1 MKALRQ
7 LGSGFIIGAISL
19 LLVIG
24 GISLALTESSTSA
37 SPPTPSPIPTTF
49 AVEFASPLPSPTF
62 PPPLIPTETQVAIPS
77 PTLFVPQPTVTAC
90 TVPGNWIP
98 VTVGTNDTLY
108 TIAERYNTTVEELNQ
123 KNCLDLQNPAP
134 GAVIYVPAVPT
145 KVVVPCGP
153 PAGWVKR
160 HIVQRSENLF
170 RIALSYGITYP
181 QLQAGN
187 CMGTSTTIFVGQVL
201 WVPNVPTRTPTAT
214 IASTSTRTPDLST
227 PTNTATKTPDFS
239 TSTPPSTPTSTFI
252 VTSSPMPTS
261 TPAPTQTLTPFPSPT
276 ATSP

>member
-24 GISLALTESSTSA
+24 GISLALTESTTST

-49 AVEFASPLPSPTF
+49 AVEFASPIPSPTF
-62 PPPLIPTETQVAIPS
+62 PPAIIPTETPIVLPS
-77 PTLFVPQPTVTAC
+77 PTLFVPQPTAC
-90 TVPGNWIP
+90 TVPSNWIP
-98 VTVGTNDTLY
+98 ITVGANDTLY

-153 PAGWVKR
+153 PTGWVKR
-160 HIVQRSENLF
+160 HVVQPGENLF

-181 QLQAGN
+181 QLQKGN
-187 CMGTSTTIFVGQVL
+187 CMGSSTTIFVSQVL
-201 WVPNVPTRTPTAT
+201 WVPNVPTRTPTVT
-214 IASTSTRTPDLST
+214 VTRTPNFST
-227 PTNTATKTPDFS
+227 PTNTATNTPDFS
-239 TSTPPSTPTSTFI
+239 TSTPTSTPTSTFI
-252 VTSSPMPTS
+252 VTSSPTS
-261 TPAPTQTLTPFPSPT
+261 TTPPTQ